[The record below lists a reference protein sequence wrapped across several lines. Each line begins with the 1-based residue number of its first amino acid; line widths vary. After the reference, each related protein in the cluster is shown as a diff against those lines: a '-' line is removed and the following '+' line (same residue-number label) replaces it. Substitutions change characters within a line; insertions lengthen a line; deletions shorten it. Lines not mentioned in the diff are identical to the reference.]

1 MKVDRE
7 KTQDELDSEISHD
20 PPGSASTE
28 SEPSPAAPE
37 ETTDNAAQAEAPLI
51 GDCDTMG
58 TTLKPIC

>member
-1 MKVDRE
+1 MQVNKE
-7 KTQDELDSEISHD
+7 KTQQQLDDEIQHDNPVGSESPD
-20 PPGSASTE
+20 
-28 SEPSPAAPE
+28 PSPAAPE